1 MLRLYRV
8 VFVCLITAFAS
19 SATASTGEPDAFLKD
34 FADRAIASLTEEG
47 VEESELANRF
57 GELLQEGFDI
67 PQISQFVTARY
78 WRGATDEQKEAF
90 QDAFRGYLIQRFLPL
105 FEEYKGQEFET
116 GQVRSDAAEDD
127 VSWVT
132 IAIEI
137 GQGGQEAQTEWKLKK
152 TGDTDYKIQDVKAE
166 GTSMAITLRDEF
178 QTFMRRKGGLDG
190 LIEALQR
197 QAAKAGVATTSN

>member
-8 VFVCLITAFAS
+8 FFVCLIAALATP
-19 SATASTGEPDAFLKD
+19 ATAATGQPDAFLKD

-47 VEESELANRF
+47 VEDRELASRF

-78 WRGATDEQKEAF
+78 WRGASDEQKEAF
-90 QDAFRGYLIQRFLPL
+90 YNAFRGYLIQRFLPL
-105 FEEYKGQEFET
+105 FDEYKGQEFET
-116 GQVRSDAAEDD
+116 GQVRSDAGEED

-132 IAIEI
+132 IEI
-137 GQGGQEAQTEWKLKK
+137 DVGQSGQQAQTEWKVKN
-152 TGDTDYKIQDVKAE
+152 TGDSGFKIQDVKAE

-197 QAAKAGVATTSN
+197 QAEKAGVATAN

>member
-8 VFVCLITAFAS
+8 LFVCLIAAFATP
-19 SATASTGEPDAFLKD
+19 ATASTGDPDAFLKD
-34 FADRAIASLTEEG
+34 FADQAIASLTEEG
-47 VEESELANRF
+47 LEQAELAQRF
-57 GELLQEGFDI
+57 GDLLEQGFDI

-78 WRGATDEQKEAF
+78 WRGASDEQKQAF
-90 QDAFRGYLIQRFLPL
+90 YDAFRGYLIQRFLPL

-116 GQVRSDAAEDD
+116 GQVRSDAAEED

-132 IAIEI
+132 IDVEL
-137 GQGGQEAQTEWKLKK
+137 GQGGQQAQTEWKVKK
-152 TGDTDYKIQDVKAE
+152 DGDAGYKIQDVKAE

-190 LIEALQR
+190 LIEALRR
-197 QAAKAGVATTSN
+197 QAEKAGVATTSN

>member
-8 VFVCLITAFAS
+8 FFVCLIAGFATP
-19 SATASTGEPDAFLKD
+19 AVASTGQPDGFLKN

-47 VEESELANRF
+47 LEKPEQAKRF
-57 GELLQEGFDI
+57 GDLLEEGFDI

-78 WRGATDEQKEAF
+78 WRAANDEQKQAF
-90 QDAFRGYLIQRFLPL
+90 YNAFRGYLIQRFLPL
-105 FEEYKGQEFET
+105 FDEYRGQEFET

-132 IAIEI
+132 IAIDV
-137 GQGGQEAQTEWKLKK
+137 GQNGQQAQTEWKLKK
-152 TGDTDYKIQDVKAE
+152 TGNESYKIQDVKAE

-197 QAAKAGVATTSN
+197 QAERAGVATTSN

>member
-8 VFVCLITAFAS
+8 VFVCLIAALATP
-19 SATASTGEPDAFLKD
+19 ATAATSEPDAFLKD

-47 VEESELANRF
+47 VQDQQLAQRF
-57 GELLQEGFDI
+57 GELLEEGFDI

-78 WRGATDEQKEAF
+78 WRGASDEQKEAF
-90 QDAFRGYLIQRFLPL
+90 YNAFRGYLIQRFLPL
-105 FEEYKGQEFET
+105 FDEYKGQEFET
-116 GQVRSDAAEDD
+116 GQVRSDAGEED

-132 IAIEI
+132 IEI
-137 GQGGQEAQTEWKLKK
+137 DVGQSGQQAQTEWKVKN
-152 TGDTDYKIQDVKAE
+152 TGDSGFKIQDVKAE

-197 QAAKAGVATTSN
+197 QAEKAGVATTN

>member
-8 VFVCLITAFAS
+8 FVVCLIAGFATP
-19 SATASTGEPDAFLKD
+19 AMASTGQPDGFLKS
-34 FADRAIASLTEEG
+34 FADQAIASLTEEG
-47 VEESELANRF
+47 IERPEQAKRF
-57 GELLQEGFDI
+57 GDLLEEGFDI

-78 WRGATDEQKEAF
+78 WRAASDEQKQAF
-90 QDAFRGYLIQRFLPL
+90 YDAFRGYLIQRFLPL
-105 FEEYKGQEFET
+105 FDEYRGQEFET

-132 IAIEI
+132 IEI
-137 GQGGQEAQTEWKLKK
+137 DVGQSGQQAQTEWKLKK
-152 TGDTDYKIQDVKAE
+152 TGDNGFKIQDVKAE

-190 LIEALQR
+190 LIDALQR
-197 QAAKAGVATTSN
+197 QAEKAGVATTSN